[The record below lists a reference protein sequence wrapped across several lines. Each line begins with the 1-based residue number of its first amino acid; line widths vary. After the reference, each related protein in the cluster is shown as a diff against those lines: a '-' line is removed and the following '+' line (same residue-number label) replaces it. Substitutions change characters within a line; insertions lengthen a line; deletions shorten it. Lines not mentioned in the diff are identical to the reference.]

1 MPWLSGFGMCLA
13 LGYLMKRIEAI
24 VRPTKV
30 NDVYKALE
38 LVGHP
43 GLMISEIE
51 GHGIEKGVEQQVRGK
66 TYKVDLITKARIE
79 LVVPDD
85 EAEKIVAAIQKAALT
100 GHIGDGKIFVHP
112 VEDAVRVRT
121 AERGDAAIR

>member
-1 MPWLSGFGMCLA
+1 
-13 LGYLMKRIEAI
+13 MKRVEAI
-24 VRPTKV
+24 VRPGKV
-30 NDVYKALE
+30 NDIYRALE
-38 LVGHP
+38 QVGHP

-66 TYKVDLITKARIE
+66 TYKVDLVTKARIE

-85 EAEKIVAAIQKAALT
+85 EADTIVMAIQKAAVT
-100 GHIGDGKIFVHP
+100 GQIGDGKIFVHP

-121 AERGDAAIR
+121 AERGEAAIR

>member
-1 MPWLSGFGMCLA
+1 
-13 LGYLMKRIEAI
+13 MKRVEAI
-24 VRPTKV
+24 VRPGKV
-30 NDVYKALE
+30 NDIYRALE
-38 LVGHP
+38 QVGHP

-66 TYKVDLITKARIE
+66 TYKVDLVTKARIE

-85 EAEKIVAAIQKAALT
+85 EADTIVMAIQKAAVT
-100 GHIGDGKIFVHP
+100 GQIGDGKIFVHP

-121 AERGDAAIR
+121 AQRGEAAIR